1 MLYRKYLV
9 ISIFYLLSN
18 CTTIDPS
25 VNNQDLI
32 IKNIFK
38 NKGFALIYNE
48 DLHNNKIISKK
59 IDQRSLVIFQKNL
72 ERNVQVKI
80 RNILNN
86 KSLIAT
92 VGKQSDYPSFNNS
105 VISKRIATDLSIDI
119 NEPYIEIT
127 EISKNSL
134 FIAKKAKMYDEE
146 KSVADKAP
154 VKNISINNLNKVKE
168 IQPKIID
175 KNFLYTIK
183 IADFYFRDTAL
194 LMVKRINTET
204 IIKKVH
210 IKKISDKKYRVY
222 LGPFD
227 SIISLQNSYNDVDM
241 LEFENIEI
249 MKND

>member
-1 MLYRKYLV
+1 
-9 ISIFYLLSN
+9 
-18 CTTIDPS
+18 
-25 VNNQDLI
+25 
-32 IKNIFK
+32 
-38 NKGFALIYNE
+38 
-48 DLHNNKIISKK
+48 
-59 IDQRSLVIFQKNL
+59 
-72 ERNVQVKI
+72 
-80 RNILNN
+80 
-86 KSLIAT
+86 
-92 VGKQSDYPSFNNS
+92 
-105 VISKRIATDLSIDI
+105 
-119 NEPYIEIT
+119 
-127 EISKNSL
+127 
-134 FIAKKAKMYDEE
+134 MYDEE

-154 VKNISINNLNKVKE
+154 VKSISINNLNKVKE